1 VRVKG
6 HVLIR
11 EAVAPD
17 ADGIV
22 ECLRGAFE
30 PFRASY
36 TAQAFSD
43 TVPTREEIERRL
55 SSMQVYV
62 AVTETDQVVGT
73 IACTL
78 MNRDEG
84 HIRGMAVDR
93 TRQGSGIATQLLGAA
108 EATLIARGC
117 SRVTLDTTAPLERA
131 VRFYERNGFQATG
144 RVTDFFGMPLYEYA
158 KPLNCSPL

>member
-1 VRVKG
+1 VRVKS

-11 EAVAPD
+11 EAAAAD
-17 ADGIV
+17 TDGIL

-36 TAQAFSD
+36 TGKAFSD
-43 TVPTREEIERRL
+43 TVPTRAAIKRRL

-62 AVTETDQVVGT
+62 AVTETNQVVGT
-73 IACTL
+73 IGCSVT
-78 MNRDEG
+78 NRDEG

-93 TRQGSGIATQLLGAA
+93 TWQGSGVARELLETA
-108 EATLIARGC
+108 EVALLARGC

-131 VRFYERNGFQATG
+131 IRFYEKNGFQATG
-144 RVTDFFGMPLYEYA
+144 RVMDFFGMPLYEYA
-158 KPLNCSPL
+158 KPLNRPPR

>member
-1 VRVKG
+1 MRVKG

-11 EAVAPD
+11 EAVASN
-17 ADGIV
+17 ANGIV

-30 PFRASY
+30 AFRGSY
-36 TAQAFSD
+36 TADAFAD
-43 TVPTREEIERRL
+43 TVPTRAAIERRL

-62 AVTETDQVVGT
+62 AVTETNQVVGT

-78 MNRDEG
+78 TNRDEG

-93 TRQGSGIATQLLGAA
+93 SWQGSRVASELLGAA
-108 EATLIARGC
+108 EAALIARGC

-131 VRFYERNGFQATG
+131 IRFYEKNGFQATG
-144 RVTDFFGMPLYEYA
+144 KVTDFFGMPLYEYA
-158 KPLNCSPL
+158 KLIRSPE